1 MTTRGLAGMAN
12 RCTLIAGGTAP
23 RAVLLLLILVSALS
37 AEEIRFNR
45 DIRPI
50 LSENCFFCHGQD
62 PKHREAKLRLDVRA
76 EALLEHDSGFAIVPT
91 HPEKSEIIKRLLTHN
106 PDDQMPPP
114 ASNRKVTPAQ
124 IELIKRWISQ
134 GAPYEKH
141 WAFIPPE
148 KAPSPALT
156 DRTWARQP
164 FDRFVLAKLDAE
176 KLKPSAEAKPG
187 VWLRRA
193 SLDLTGLPPTPA
205 DIALFERD
213 ALRHGEAAYAS
224 AAERLLASPRFG
236 ERLAQDWLDVA
247 RYADTHG
254 FNNDSGRTMWRW
266 RDYVIESFNA
276 NLPFDRFVTEQLA
289 GDLLPK
295 PTLDQR
301 IATAFNRN
309 HVINSEGGIIEE
321 EYRVEYVA
329 DRVRTAS
336 TALLGLTTECARC
349 HDHKFDPIT
358 QKDYYRFFAFFNNVL
373 EYGEDGRIANAV
385 PLLVTPT
392 REQQAKLKEMDA
404 AIAALDARL
413 DRLVADTHGQ
423 AALRQ
428 QIAAD
433 DTKLQARLMK
443 PLLPD
448 PKKPD
453 PKLIPGARVTAKDSD
468 IDAKRGTTLSL
479 WFKAGAGNTSDVP
492 LLVALDR
499 SGSPA
504 ATSYGNGREL
514 RLCDGE
520 PEWTTSQKHP
530 AYATIVRT
538 VGAKITPGEWHQ
550 VAVLIQGKENA
561 ASISLF
567 LDGEELPT
575 HIRHDGLSGAPGKR
589 DWFLGNDG
597 KSPPFIGDIGE
608 FRTYASILKPEQVRE
623 AFSLQASGKSPNH
636 SAELAAYR
644 RRTASTQKLQ
654 VERDTRWAERLAF
667 ARNLPTTMVME
678 ELPVPRQAF
687 VLNRG
692 QYDAH
697 GDKVA
702 AGVPEDLIA
711 PWPADAPKNRLG
723 LARWFLQPRHPLTA
737 RVVVNRFWAQLFG
750 IGLVKSVEDFGT
762 QGEWPSHPE
771 VLDTLARDF
780 VDGGWNVKGFFK
792 SIILSSTYRQTSD
805 ASPELY
811 ARDPENRLLARGP
824 RVRLPAEIIRD
835 QALSIAGLLTRKIGG
850 PSVRPYQPAGIY
862 EGIVVGADYPSTKWI
877 EDKGEDLYRR
887 SLYTFW
893 KRTVPHPAMLTFDS
907 PDREFCSAR
916 RSRTNTPLQT
926 LVLWN
931 ETGYLEASR
940 KLGERM
946 LKEGGADDASRTAYA
961 FQLATGRA
969 PTVNETRVLVRSLA
983 KLRAD
988 FTARP
993 DDAAKVI
1000 KVGASVPDS
1009 TLSAVELAAAAGV
1022 ANMILT
1028 LDETITKN

>member
-1 MTTRGLAGMAN
+1 VNARGPTGK
-12 RCTLIAGGTAP
+12 CIVVGTAP
-23 RAVLLLLILVSALS
+23 RAVLALLAMACSLS

-62 PKHREAKLRLDVRA
+62 PKHREAKLRLDVRS
-76 EALLEHDSGFAIVPT
+76 EALLEHDSGFAIVPGR
-91 HPEKSEIIKRLLTHN
+91 PEKSEIIKRLLTHN

-114 ASNRKVTPAQ
+114 ESNRKVSPAQ
-124 IELIKRWISQ
+124 IELIRRWITQ

-141 WAFIPPE
+141 WSFIPPANVP
-148 KAPSPALT
+148 APLT
-156 DRTWARQP
+156 SDSSWGRQP

-176 KLKPSAEAKPG
+176 KLKPSAEAKPA

-193 SLDLTGLPPTPA
+193 SLDLTGLPPKPA
-205 DIALFERD
+205 EISAFETD
-213 ALRHGEAAYAS
+213 AAQRGEAAYI
-224 AAERLLASPRFG
+224 AATDRLLASPRFG
-236 ERLAQDWLDVA
+236 ERLAQDWLDVS

-254 FNNDSGRTMWRW
+254 FNNDSARSMWRW

-276 NLPFDRFVTEQLA
+276 NFPFDRFVTEQLA

-349 HDHKFDPIT
+349 YDHKFDPIT
-358 QKDYYRFFAFFNNVL
+358 QKDYYRLFAFFNNVL
-373 EYGEDGRIANAV
+373 EYGEDGRVANAV

-392 REQQAKLKEMDA
+392 REQQAELRRRDS
-404 AIAALDARL
+404 AIASLDARL
-413 DRLVADTHGQ
+413 GQLAIDTRKR
-423 AALRQ
+423 AELLK
-428 QIAAD
+428 QITAE

-443 PLLPD
+443 PAQPD
-448 PKKPD
+448 SKKAD
-453 PKLIPGARVTAKDSD
+453 TTKTPGARVAAKDSD

-479 WFKAGAGNTSDVP
+479 WFKAAPGNTTDAP

-520 PEWTTSQKHP
+520 IEWTASQKYP

-538 VGAKITPGEWHQ
+538 VGAQIKPGAWHQ

-561 ASISLF
+561 ATISLF

-575 HIRHDGLSGAPGKR
+575 DIRHDGVSGAPGKR
-589 DWFLGNDG
+589 DWYLGNDG
-597 KSPPFIGDIGE
+597 QSPAFVGDLGE
-608 FRTYASILKPEQVRE
+608 LRSYASLLKPEQIRD
-623 AFSLQASGKSPNH
+623 AFTLQSAGKLSPAQAERTQLPFLRRHLPAAS
-636 SAELAAYR
+636 
-644 RRTASTQKLQ
+644 KLQ
-654 VERDTRWAERLAF
+654 SERDTLWTERLAY

-678 ELPVPRQAF
+678 ELPAPRQAF

-697 GDKVA
+697 GEKVE
-702 AGVPEDLIA
+702 AGVPEELIA
-711 PWPADAPKNRLG
+711 PWPKNAPKNRLG
-723 LARWFLQPRHPLTA
+723 LAQWFLQPQHPLTA

-792 SIILSSTYRQTSD
+792 SVVLSSTYRQTSD

-835 QALSIAGLLTRKIGG
+835 QALSVAGILTDQIGG

-877 EDKGEDLYRR
+877 EDKGSDLYRR

-946 LKEGGADDASRTAYA
+946 LKEGGQDDATRTTFA
-961 FQLATGRA
+961 FRLATGRA
-969 PTVNETRVLVRSLA
+969 PHPAEIEILVRTLS
-983 KLRAD
+983 KLRTD
-988 FTARP
+988 FAARP
-993 DDAAKVI
+993 EDAAKLI
-1000 KVGASVPDS
+1000 KVGASVPDPS
-1009 TLSAVELAAAAGV
+1009 LSAVELAAAAGV

>member
-1 MTTRGLAGMAN
+1 MVN

-520 PEWTTSQKHP
+520 LEWTTSQKHP

-1009 TLSAVELAAAAGV
+1009 TLSAVELAAAGV

>member
-1 MTTRGLAGMAN
+1 MNVREHARKG
-12 RCTLIAGGTAP
+12 IWIGTAP
-23 RAVLLLLILVSALS
+23 CAVLLLLAWVSALS
-37 AEEIRFNR
+37 AEDLRFNR

-62 PKHREAKLRLDVRA
+62 PKHREADLRLDQRSDAIKDNDGV
-76 EALLEHDSGFAIVPT
+76 FAIVPG
-91 HPEKSEIIKRLLTHN
+91 HPEKSEILKRLLSHDA
-106 PDDQMPPP
+106 DDQMPPP
-114 ASNRKVTPAQ
+114 ESNRKVTPAQ
-124 IELIKRWISQ
+124 IELIRRWISQ

-164 FDRFVLAKLDAE
+164 FDRFVLAKLGTE
-176 KLKPSAEAKPG
+176 KLKPSAEAKPAT
-187 VWLRRA
+187 WLRRA

-213 ALRHGEAAYAS
+213 ALRHGEGAYAL

-247 RYADTHG
+247 RYADTQG

-289 GDLLPK
+289 GDLLPN

-329 DRVRTAS
+329 DRVRTTS
-336 TALLGLTTECARC
+336 TALLGLTMECARC
-349 HDHKFDPIT
+349 HDHKFDPIGE
-358 QKDYYRFFAFFNNVL
+358 KDYYRMFAFFNNVL

-392 REQQAKLKEMDA
+392 RDQQSELKRMDA
-404 AIAALDARL
+404 AIAALDR
-413 DRLVADTHGQ
+413 
-423 AALRQ
+423 
-428 QIAAD
+428 QIAALKP
-433 DTKLQARLMK
+433 DTLAPAGLLERLAAEDAK
-443 PLLPD
+443 LLPKSLK
-448 PKKPD
+448 PAKKTEASI
-453 PKLIPGARVTAKDSD
+453 LAKDAGV
-468 IDAKRGTTLSL
+468 DAKRGTTLSV
-479 WFKAGAGNTSDVP
+479 WFKAGSSSADSP
-492 LLVALDR
+492 ILSALDR
-499 SGSPA
+499 SGNPA
-504 ATSYGNGREL
+504 GVGYGNGREL
-514 RLCDGE
+514 RLIAGE
-520 PEWTTSQKHP
+520 LEWTASQRHP

-538 VGAKITPGEWHQ
+538 IGAKINPGTWHQ
-550 VAVLIQGKENA
+550 MAVHIQGKENA
-561 ASISLF
+561 ATIALF
-567 LDGEELPT
+567 VDGEEVPT
-575 HIRHDGLSGAPGKR
+575 QTRHDGVAGAPTNR
-589 DWFLGNDG
+589 DWLLGSDG
-597 KSPPFIGDIGE
+597 KAKPFDGE
-608 FRTYASILKPEQVRE
+608 VTGFRTYPSILKPEQVRH
-623 AFSLQASGKSPNH
+623 AFWLQ
-636 SAELAAYR
+636 SADKISEPQRKAAEQRTMR
-644 RRTASTQKLQ
+644 RHVSSSQALQ
-654 VERDTRWAERLAF
+654 IERDTLWAQRLVTV
-667 ARNLPTTMVME
+667 RNHPTTMVME
-678 ELPVPRQAF
+678 EMPVARQAF

-697 GDKVA
+697 GDKVE
-702 AGVPEDLIA
+702 AGVPDKLIA
-711 PWPADAPKNRLG
+711 PWPKDAPKNRLG

-750 IGLVKSVEDFGT
+750 VGLVKSVEDFGT

-835 QALSIAGLLTRKIGG
+835 QALSIAGLLTPKIGG

-946 LKEGGADDASRTAYA
+946 LKEGGANDASRTAYA

-969 PTVNETRVLVRSLA
+969 PTENETRVLVRSLA
-983 KLRAD
+983 KLRTD

-1000 KVGASVPDS
+1000 KVGASVPDPA
-1009 TLSAVELAAAAGV
+1009 LSAVELAAAAGV

>member
-1 MTTRGLAGMAN
+1 MNAQGPAGK
-12 RCTLIAGGTAP
+12 CIEDGTAP
-23 RAVLLLLILVSALS
+23 RAVFSCLLLAMVSALS

-76 EALLEHDSGFAIVPT
+76 EALLEHDSGFAIIPA
-91 HPEKSEIIKRLLTHN
+91 HPEKSEIIRRLLSHN
-106 PDDQMPPP
+106 ADDQMPPP
-114 ASNRKVTPAQ
+114 ESNRKVTPAQ

-141 WAFIPPE
+141 WAFLPPE

-164 FDRFVLAKLDAE
+164 FDRFVLAKLDVE

-404 AIAALDARL
+404 GIAALDTRL
-413 DRLVADTHGQ
+413 GRLAADTHGQ

-433 DTKLQARLMK
+433 DAKLQARLMK

-453 PKLIPGARVTAKDSD
+453 PKLTPGARVTAKDSD
-468 IDAKRGTTLSL
+468 IDAKRGTTLSV
-479 WFKAGAGNTSDVP
+479 WFKAGAGNTSDAP

-520 PEWTTSQKHP
+520 LEWTASQKHP

-575 HIRHDGLSGAPGKR
+575 HIRHDGVSGAPGKR

-623 AFSLQASGKSPNH
+623 AFTLQASDKSPNH

-644 RRTASTQKLQ
+644 RRTASTHKLQ
-654 VERDTRWAERLAF
+654 VERDTLWAERLAF

-678 ELPVPRQAF
+678 ELPTPRQAF

-702 AGVPEDLIA
+702 AGVPEELIA

-780 VDGGWNVKGFFK
+780 VDGGWNVKNFFK
-792 SIILSSTYRQTSD
+792 SVILSATYRQTSD

-835 QALSIAGLLTRKIGG
+835 QALDIAGLLTNKIGG

-946 LKEGGADDASRTAYA
+946 LKEGGSNDAARTAYA

-969 PTVNETRVLVRSLA
+969 PTENETRVLVRSLA

-1009 TLSAVELAAAAGV
+1009 SLSAVELAAAASV

>member
-1 MTTRGLAGMAN
+1 MAN

-443 PLLPD
+443 PILPD

-520 PEWTTSQKHP
+520 LEWTTSQKHP

-561 ASISLF
+561 SSISLF

>member
-1 MTTRGLAGMAN
+1 MVN

-520 PEWTTSQKHP
+520 LEWTTSQKHP

-575 HIRHDGLSGAPGKR
+575 HIRHDGVSGAPGKR

-835 QALSIAGLLTRKIGG
+835 QALSIAGLLTQKIGG

>member
-520 PEWTTSQKHP
+520 LEWTTSQKHP

-561 ASISLF
+561 ASISLY

>member
-520 PEWTTSQKHP
+520 LEWTTSQKHP

-1009 TLSAVELAAAAGV
+1009 TLSAVELAAAAAV